1 MRVGSIEGMRRA
13 ALLTAQLR
21 ERGVPLDAMAKELSG
36 AELRNPFDG
45 KPFEWSEEEQAVVYA
60 GPDAERD
67 RKRHP
72 YFY

>member
-1 MRVGSIEGMRRA
+1 VGSIEGMRRA

-21 ERGVPLDAMAKELSG
+21 ERGVKLEEIAGEVSR
-36 AELRNPFDG
+36 AELRNPFDRQ
-45 KPFEWSEEEQAVVYA
+45 PFEWNADEQAVIYV
-60 GPDAERD
+60 GPDAERS